1 MASITDFQYYT
12 NGGTAPT
19 DANCGSYQFMSLNDI
34 VNNFE
39 LMHVGNDK
47 QLNNVPRYEILFH
60 AKQGIK
66 EFNYDALK
74 NVKVLEL
81 TLGSTIQM
89 VMPPDY
95 VNFIRISYEH
105 NGTLFPMV
113 ENVQMN
119 YANSY
124 LQDVNNDIVFD
135 VNGNVVEVQSQL
147 DISRLAFETQQMY
160 LGQGLYNN
168 RLGWCIDGEWY
179 FGFNIGARFGSNPET
194 SNVNGTY
201 KIDKANGVINFGS
214 DLTGKN
220 VVLEY
225 VSDGLEK
232 GDDLSVSV
240 NKLAEDAIYK
250 HIKWALLNN
259 KYGITM
265 YEKNEAKKQ
274 RKSAIDNA
282 KIRIG
287 GNMSKLLM
295 VLRNQGKWIK

>member
-1 MASITDFQYYT
+1 MAITDFQYYT

-19 DANCGSYQFMSLNDI
+19 DANWGSYQFISLNDI

-39 LMHVGNDK
+39 LMYVGNDK
-47 QLNNVPRYEILFH
+47 LLNNIPRYEILFH

-74 NVKVLEL
+74 NVKILEL
-81 TLGSTIQM
+81 TLGNTIQM

-105 NGTLFPMV
+105 DGTLFPLV
-113 ENVQMN
+113 ENVQTN
-119 YANSY
+119 FSSSY
-124 LQDVNNDIVFD
+124 LQDVNNEIVFD
-135 VNGNVVEVQSQL
+135 VDGNVVEVQSQL

-160 LGQGLYNN
+160 LGHGRFNN
-168 RLGWCIDGEWY
+168 RLGWCIDGDWY
-179 FGFNIGARFGSNPET
+179 FGYNLGGRFGSNPET
-194 SNVNGTY
+194 SNINGTY
-201 KIDKANGVINFGS
+201 KIDKANGVINFSS
-214 DLTGKN
+214 DLIDKN

-225 VSDGLEK
+225 ISDGLEK

-259 KYGITM
+259 KYGVQM